1 MSDKE
6 HKRVDSL
13 SSWYTD
19 EQLDFDKQLIRF
31 RYESFNHFFQGES
44 CLELGPADSQMTRF
58 LIKDFKK
65 TDCCR
70 GFLGSA

>member
-6 HKRVDSL
+6 LKRVDSL

-19 EQLDFDKQLIRF
+19 VQLDFDKRLIRF
-31 RYESFNHFFQGES
+31 RYESIKPSFNGES

>member
-6 HKRVDSL
+6 FKRVDSL

-31 RYESFNHFFQGES
+31 RYESYNHFFRGE
-44 CLELGPADSQMTRF
+44 
-58 LIKDFKK
+58 
-65 TDCCR
+65 
-70 GFLGSA
+70 